1 MMQKDHETRGGRVI
15 NKRMPYLRYLT
26 PHAMIDIKMDFRGK
40 HNVTTIYTKFR
51 RGFTGPY
58 TLLRRKSSMAKTDEQ
73 SKRIGPVDLSSALK
87 HKSKL
92 RVSDSEYKTLYE
104 DLDLDRVKK
113 YPEKYIRDLKRN
125 VLTPEVREALKS
137 GYRRTPVVSLRSQK
151 KTGSAAKNPAP
162 KSKVLE
168 SIQETSNAKKG
179 SAVREN
185 IDTSLIKSVTINED
199 MKQLKSIDKE
209 KIARLAH
216 NLDRTLFSPGVHFLQ
231 DPRTRVYN
239 FTPHLKKIIKIDDFN
254 FDAIEGFV
262 SVSKDNSLLK
272 MAQTHDRKFYSSTS
286 SMTSLL
292 MQFYLFL
299 NNYHP
304 KSEERFRF
312 PKFGGYSERA
322 PSSVIVQPKGKG
334 RKNNDLIYS
343 VESDKS
349 ADTEILLSAMGHC
362 LEAVLTTE
370 ADEFSKYFKKNEN
383 TTTNK
388 PDNQTEEKSG
398 SVYNYA
404 AYSDFLMRS
413 QLDCYDE
420 RLPGNG
426 TFDLKT
432 RAVCAIRYDARNPN
446 LEDNAYQVW
455 KLNGNI
461 ESFER
466 EYHDLIRTGAMLKY
480 GFQARIGQMDGIF
493 VAYHNLNSFFG
504 FQYFPLSEID
514 KIFYSSVNDD
524 EHKHINTKKI
534 DDIDDTF
541 ASHVAETQFKMSL
554 EVWEAL
560 LRKVIED
567 INQYEEFKDT
577 AFRLVM
583 KSKNIPS
590 TKKQRLYISVVPL
603 NDKQVSTLQN
613 FPSTFRTSFR
623 EDIAPEQRYLNLS
636 DHRIKLN
643 KFNEE
648 TTKTSMGVLNY
659 YIDDKHFFGCS
670 PYPVKD
676 EHPYPRTKSQKWKLK
691 FKITRAPNGPDQ
703 YLQFLSL
710 ASESLT
716 GGYEKDFQYSKKDTS
731 RTTHDTFKA
740 EKRNPRGNV
749 YRVYSAIGKAR
760 AKKWKERDS
769 NPIVYQPK

>member
-1 MMQKDHETRGGRVI
+1 MSPPTR
-15 NKRMPYLRYLT
+15 KAYLRYLAL
-26 PHAMIDIKMDFRGK
+26 HAMIYIKMDLRSK
-40 HNVTTIYTKFR
+40 HNVMKIYEMLRARFP
-51 RGFTGPY
+51 GCWF
-58 TLLRRKSSMAKTDEQ
+58 LLRRKSSMAKTDDQ
-73 SKRIGPVDLSSALK
+73 TKRVGPVDLSSALK

-92 RVSDSEYKTLYE
+92 RVSDSEYKTLDE
-104 DLDLDRVKK
+104 DMDLNRVKK

-125 VLTPEVREALKS
+125 VLTPEVREAIKS
-137 GYRRTPVVSLRSQK
+137 GYGKTPVVSLRSQK
-151 KTGSAAKNPAP
+151 RTDSATKNPDP
-162 KSKVLE
+162 KHKASDVSHE
-168 SIQETSNAKKG
+168 ARDGKKE
-179 SAVREN
+179 SAVEQTT
-185 IDTSLIKSVTINED
+185 DTSLTKSVTINED
-199 MKQLKSIDKE
+199 MKQLKRIDKE
-209 KIARLAH
+209 KIAKLAH

-239 FTPHLKKIIKIDDFN
+239 FTPHLKKIMKIDDFN

-262 SVSKDNSLLK
+262 SVSKDNSLLE
-272 MAQTHDRKFYSSTS
+272 MAQKHDRKFYSSTS

-322 PSSVIVQPKGKG
+322 PSSVIIQPKGKS
-334 RKNNDLIYS
+334 RQNNDLIYS
-343 VESDKS
+343 IESDKS

-370 ADEFSKYFKKNEN
+370 AEEFSKYLKKNDDAIIRDDDG
-383 TTTNK
+383 K
-388 PDNQTEEKSG
+388 QAEEKSG
-398 SVYNYA
+398 SAYNYA

-432 RAVCAIRYDARNPN
+432 RAVCAIRYDVRNPN
-446 LEDNAYQVW
+446 LENNAYQVW

-514 KIFYSSVNDD
+514 KIFYSNVD
-524 EHKHINTKKI
+524 EEEQKHISTKKI

-560 LRKVIED
+560 LKKVIED
-567 INQYEEFKDT
+567 INQYEEFKDS

-590 TKKQRLYISVVPL
+590 TKKQRLHISVVPL
-603 NDKQVSTLQN
+603 NEKQVSILQN

-636 DHRIKLN
+636 DHRVKLN

-648 TTKTSMGVLNY
+648 TTASTMGVLNY
-659 YIDDKHFFGCS
+659 YIDDKHFFGYS

-676 EHPYPRTKSQKWKLK
+676 EHPYPRNKSQKWKLK

-703 YLQFLSL
+703 YLQFLSS
-710 ASESLT
+710 ATESLT
-716 GGYEKDFQYSKKDTS
+716 GGYEKDFQNSKRDS
-731 RTTHDTFKA
+731 CRVTHDTSKT
-740 EKRNPRGNV
+740 EKRKPRGNV

-769 NPIVYQPK
+769 NPIIYQPK